1 MVQTGRES
9 VYLGRMALEPIRL
22 GSITLD
28 PFIVLLALAGLA
40 VLALIVLAVAL
51 IMHMKGR
58 RREVEVQ
65 AARSP
70 STSLGTSK

>member
-1 MVQTGRES
+1 
-9 VYLGRMALEPIRL
+9 MALEPIRL

-28 PFIVLLALAGLA
+28 PVIVLLALAGLA

-58 RREVEVQ
+58 RREVEGQ
-65 AARSP
+65 AAI
-70 STSLGTSK
+70 G